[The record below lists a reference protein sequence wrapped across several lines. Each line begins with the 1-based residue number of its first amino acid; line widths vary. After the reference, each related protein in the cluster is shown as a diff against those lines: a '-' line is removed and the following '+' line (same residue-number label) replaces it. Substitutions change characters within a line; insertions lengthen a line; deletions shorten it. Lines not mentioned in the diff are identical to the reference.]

1 MGFLWGGPQPFRALL
16 IAVRISS
23 MVMSPS
29 RFTSPARHSET
40 SALPR
45 ATLTSVRTSSIVT
58 WVLPSQS
65 PAHAF
70 AVVGVS
76 VGEAVAVLCGLG
88 LGVAV
93 GVGIAG
99 IVRVGVCVIIVV
111 GVVVEVGILLGVLV
125 GVTVGINVGVCVAVG
140 VAVGVRVGESVGV
153 CVGVAVGVRV
163 GESVGVRVGV
173 AVGVRVG
180 ELTSVCVGVAV
191 GDGGEHDCCNS
202 KAPMSV
208 PSPPGAFGI
217 GESSKVRAKP
227 VPRWSVVRPLLV
239 PLSMA
244 GLPQSNAMVSVGPP
258 LSCSSPRLAFSGAAV
273 VPTWSP

>member
-153 CVGVAVGVRV
+153 
-163 GESVGVRVGV
+163 RVGV
-173 AVGVRVG
+173 VVGVRVG

-273 VPTWSP
+273 VPTWSPVPVNPVLESPMPIRL